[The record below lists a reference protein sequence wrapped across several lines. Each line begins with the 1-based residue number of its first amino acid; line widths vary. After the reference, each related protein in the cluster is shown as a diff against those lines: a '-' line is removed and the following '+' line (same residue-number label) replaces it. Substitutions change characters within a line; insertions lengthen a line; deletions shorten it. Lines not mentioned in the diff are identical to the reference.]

1 MLLNPE
7 PDPLNAFEVQEILW
21 TAGSSFKV
29 REKIAVNR
37 TEPDRGKPNIDNV
50 MRGRELRVIPSIA
63 AVRPSKG
70 TARAFSASKE
80 SEETKACFK
89 PRNESHDPGCLSL
102 VIRVLLTICLTT
114 PSSSRTTALSTVL
127 LCHTCNSYVV
137 TRDRGFSLDSSTA
150 TR

>member
-21 TAGSSFKV
+21 TRPFKV

-37 TEPDRGKPNIDNV
+37 TEPDRGKPTLFGIEGKRRDQGLLQTPE
-50 MRGRELRVIPSIA
+50 RISW
-63 AVRPSKG
+63 
-70 TARAFSASKE
+70 
-80 SEETKACFK
+80 
-89 PRNESHDPGCLSL
+89 PRMPQSCDTCPCPPAHHLFDYS
-102 VIRVLLTICLTT
+102 VLFTYNRLKY
-114 PSSSRTTALSTVL
+114 STVLL

-150 TR
+150 TG